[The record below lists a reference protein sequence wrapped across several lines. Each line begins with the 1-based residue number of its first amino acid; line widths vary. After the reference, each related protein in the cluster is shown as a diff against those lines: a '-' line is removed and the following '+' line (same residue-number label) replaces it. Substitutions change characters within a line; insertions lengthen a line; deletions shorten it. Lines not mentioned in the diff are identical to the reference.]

1 MYSEFKELFPHNRV
15 EYFVSYLDYYQPEA
29 YLPKTDT
36 YIDKNTKTNEELDM
50 LRMAAVNSVLER
62 RDTIIVAS
70 VASIYG
76 ASNPEQYRHMI
87 FTLRS
92 GQIFERN
99 ELMLALVLFFPVS
112 LVLICGIIFVKAVS
126 PEASPIFK
134 QERVGYKNKLF
145 ALYKLR
151 SMTNERDEN
160 GELLPDEVRLKNWGK
175 IVRKTNMDE
184 LFQIW
189 NILKGEMSFIGPRP
203 ILAKEM
209 LVMTVAEQQERQSM
223 RPGITG
229 WEAVHEG
236 ESENRRQM
244 AEYDHFYVCFWN

>member
-1 MYSEFKELFPHNRV
+1 MAKFAKRLFDLV
-15 EYFVSYLDYYQPEA
+15 
-29 YLPKTDT
+29 
-36 YIDKNTKTNEELDM
+36 
-50 LRMAAVNSVLER
+50 
-62 RDTIIVAS
+62 
-70 VASIYG
+70 
-76 ASNPEQYRHMI
+76 
-87 FTLRS
+87 
-92 GQIFERN
+92 
-99 ELMLALVLFFPVS
+99 LALILFIPAS
-112 LVLICGIIFVKAVS
+112 LVLLCGIIFVKIVS
-126 PEASPIFK
+126 PESSPIFK

-145 ALYKLR
+145 TLYKLR
-151 SMTNERDEN
+151 SMTNERNEN
-160 GELLPDEVRLKNWGK
+160 GELLPDEVRLKKWGK

-209 LVMTVAEQQERQSM
+209 LVMTEVEQLERQSM

-244 AEYDHFYVCFWN
+244 AEFDLYYVRNWSLKLDWMVFYKTITIVFGFQRPDDSIRAPKMTEDQIIDKKNKVEI

>member
-1 MYSEFKELFPHNRV
+1 MGKFSKRLFDLV
-15 EYFVSYLDYYQPEA
+15 
-29 YLPKTDT
+29 
-36 YIDKNTKTNEELDM
+36 
-50 LRMAAVNSVLER
+50 
-62 RDTIIVAS
+62 
-70 VASIYG
+70 
-76 ASNPEQYRHMI
+76 
-87 FTLRS
+87 
-92 GQIFERN
+92 
-99 ELMLALVLFFPVS
+99 LALILFIPAS
-112 LVLICGIIFVKAVS
+112 LVLLCGILFVKIVS
-126 PEASPIFK
+126 PESSPIFK

-145 ALYKLR
+145 TLYKLR
-151 SMTNERDEN
+151 SMTNECDKN
-160 GELLPDEVRLKNWGK
+160 GELLPDELRLKKWGK

-209 LVMTVAEQQERQSM
+209 LVMTEAEQIERQSM

-244 AEYDHFYVCFWN
+244 AEFDLYYVRNWSLKLDWLVFFKTFAIVFGFQRPDDSVRAPKMTDDQIVNK

>member
-1 MYSEFKELFPHNRV
+1 MGKFSKRLFDLV
-15 EYFVSYLDYYQPEA
+15 
-29 YLPKTDT
+29 
-36 YIDKNTKTNEELDM
+36 
-50 LRMAAVNSVLER
+50 
-62 RDTIIVAS
+62 
-70 VASIYG
+70 
-76 ASNPEQYRHMI
+76 
-87 FTLRS
+87 
-92 GQIFERN
+92 
-99 ELMLALVLFFPVS
+99 LALILFIPAS
-112 LVLICGIIFVKAVS
+112 LVLLCGIIFVKIVS
-126 PEASPIFK
+126 PESSPIFK

-145 ALYKLR
+145 TLYKLR
-151 SMTNERDEN
+151 SMTNERDKN
-160 GELLPDEVRLKNWGK
+160 GELLPDELRLKKWGK

-209 LVMTVAEQQERQSM
+209 LVMTEAEQTERQSM

-244 AEYDHFYVCFWN
+244 AEFDLYYVRNWSLKLDWLVFFKTFAIVFGFQRPDDSVRAPKMTDDQIVNK

>member
-1 MYSEFKELFPHNRV
+1 MGKFSKRLFDLV
-15 EYFVSYLDYYQPEA
+15 
-29 YLPKTDT
+29 
-36 YIDKNTKTNEELDM
+36 
-50 LRMAAVNSVLER
+50 
-62 RDTIIVAS
+62 
-70 VASIYG
+70 
-76 ASNPEQYRHMI
+76 
-87 FTLRS
+87 
-92 GQIFERN
+92 
-99 ELMLALVLFFPVS
+99 LALILFIPAS
-112 LVLICGIIFVKAVS
+112 LVLLCGIIFVKIVS
-126 PEASPIFK
+126 PESSPIFK

-145 ALYKLR
+145 TLYKLR
-151 SMTNERDEN
+151 SMTNERDKK
-160 GELLPDEVRLKNWGK
+160 GELLSDELRLKKWGK

-209 LVMTVAEQQERQSM
+209 LVMTEAEQEERQSM

-244 AEYDHFYVCFWN
+244 AEFDLYYVRNWSLKLDWLVFFKTFAIVFGFQRPDDSVRAPKMTDDQIVNK